1 MAVGRIHTR
10 VREINEVVLGG
21 IIEGVG
27 EGVALAMSTGKH
39 NADST
44 AEVAEATDHIGWTLT
59 ASTKQSLDFRNVGS
73 DNDSTAH
80 NLQQE
85 ILVVNIK
92 QCRP

>member
-1 MAVGRIHTR
+1 MAVGRVHTR

-27 EGVALAMSTGKH
+27 EGIALAMATGKH

-44 AEVAEATDHIGWTLT
+44 AEVTEATDHIGWTLT
-59 ASTKQSLDFRNVGS
+59 TSTKQSLNFRNVGS

-80 NLQQE
+80 NLKQE
-85 ILVVNIK
+85 VLVTNIK
-92 QCRP
+92 QRRP